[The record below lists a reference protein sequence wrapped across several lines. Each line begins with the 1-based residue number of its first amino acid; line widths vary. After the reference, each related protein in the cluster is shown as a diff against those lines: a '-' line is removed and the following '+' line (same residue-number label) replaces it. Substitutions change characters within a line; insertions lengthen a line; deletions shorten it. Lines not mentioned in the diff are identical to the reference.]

1 MISLSLND
9 THQILKY
16 QTPEP
21 PLANKDSYHETD
33 HPHMVAI
40 ITWTGLMT
48 DIPGLGDPH

>member
-16 QTPEP
+16 QTSEP

-40 ITWTGLMT
+40 ITWIGLMT